1 MTATY
6 TTDPSLDVYVAW
18 REAEADVHAA
28 YQRWDPRED
37 RARFLEFTSY
47 LAALD
52 REEHAARC
60 YARQVAHV
68 GRLAGLRAGPRRQ
81 PADA

>member
-1 MTATY
+1 L
-6 TTDPSLDVYVAW
+6 TDGYVAW

-28 YQRWDPRED
+28 YQRWDPRD
-37 RARFLEFTSY
+37 LPARSLEFTSY

-60 YARQVAHV
+60 YAQQVGHL
-68 GRLAGLRAGPRRQ
+68 GRLTSLHLGRRGL
-81 PADA
+81 PADT

>member
-1 MTATY
+1 MTATIG
-6 TTDPSLDVYVAW
+6 TNALLDGYVAW

-68 GRLAGLRAGPRRQ
+68 GRLAGLRGWPRRQ
-81 PADA
+81 TAGA